1 MPSGDVSRLD
11 FEHAVR
17 QILRE
22 RRLQYFKTS
31 PRVGRRAINLWKFY
45 LYVQREGGFERVTNW
60 RRLASKLGIGSNGTG
75 ASTILKKK
83 YSLYFLPIENE
94 LRARYP
100 IPEGVTDGDLSISVS
115 SQPDSDTDSGSV
127 GGFDLDQGFRTPL
140 NDIVLENQTVTDQGA
155 QLPDLFS
162 PLGIMFN
169 AASAT
174 LADLEAW
181 LREHPTA
188 RHVRIYNL
196 SRLEA
201 LPAADALPPALQSLS
216 LIDLP
221 RGLVSELPTLLT
233 GMVSPR
239 LSVQVAS

>member
-1 MPSGDVSRLD
+1 MSRGEVSRLD

-22 RRLQYFKTS
+22 KRLQYFKTS

-45 LYVQREGGFERVTNW
+45 LYVQREGGFEHVANW

-83 YSLYFLPIENE
+83 YGLYFLPIEDE
-94 LRARYP
+94 LRARFP
-100 IPEGVTDGDLSISVS
+100 IPEGVGDGDLSISVS
-115 SQPDSDTDSGSV
+115 SQPDSDTDSGSL
-127 GGFDLDQGFRTPL
+127 GLDLDQSFRTPR

-155 QLPDLFS
+155 QLPDLFA
-162 PLGIMFN
+162 PLGVTFD
-169 AASAT
+169 ATSAT
-174 LADLEAW
+174 SADLEAW
-181 LREHPTA
+181 LREHPNA
-188 RHVRIYNL
+188 RHIRLYNL

-216 LIDLP
+216 LVDLP
-221 RGLVSELPTLLT
+221 RVLVSELPTLLT